1 MEKNRERLTEFCVH
15 HAASRIVLLLLGRKS
30 GIKSSIYNNCI
41 RFLTMPL
48 WRTGVGFCVFN
59 EWASNHPDQYMFQH
73 LIGLYPHNHGME
85 WMFHKRNIM
94 RDLSWILLWDSKRE
108 KKAVRDVNRIEAPNK
123 AKLTESV
130 KKLSFSSTLFDKSFS
145 PFIAIL
151 LFYYKD
157 HLHRGIQRVHHL
169 PHHCCDSSYCIQVNV
184 SSNLDSF
191 TSS

>member
-1 MEKNRERLTEFCVH
+1 MDVSQKKHNEGFKLNF
-15 HAASRIVLLLLGRKS
+15 
-30 GIKSSIYNNCI
+30 
-41 RFLTMPL
+41 P
-48 WRTGVGFCVFN
+48 VGF
-59 EWASNHPDQYMFQH
+59 EE
-73 LIGLYPHNHGME
+73 G
-85 WMFHKRNIM
+85 
-94 RDLSWILLWDSKRE
+94 

-130 KKLSFSSTLFDKSFS
+130 KNLSFNSTLCDKSFS
-145 PFIAIL
+145 SFIAIL

-169 PHHCCDSSYCIQVNV
+169 PHHCCDSSYCIQVKV